1 MGQMPLVWFS
11 KINSCNATNK
21 HDINGGTWPQAMC
34 SYIFIKRSKPLTKSS
49 WTNTITKGVFV
60 RQMILVN
67 YE

>member
-1 MGQMPLVWFS
+1 
-11 KINSCNATNK
+11 
-21 HDINGGTWPQAMC
+21 MC